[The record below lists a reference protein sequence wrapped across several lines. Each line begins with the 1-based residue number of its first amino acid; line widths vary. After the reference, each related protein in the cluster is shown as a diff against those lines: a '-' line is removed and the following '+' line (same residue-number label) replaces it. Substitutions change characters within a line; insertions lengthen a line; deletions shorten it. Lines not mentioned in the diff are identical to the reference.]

1 MEFDRIMARELFRM
15 DNRVKIVSGDIG
27 NVSPDVEWIKWLS
40 YEPEFEK
47 QRISY
52 LESKKE
58 SELSY
63 DELEEVAKYRRNRT
77 IANLFKTYGTPECSE
92 DDYMKVYD
100 YMRHESIEKLM
111 LSKLTIE
118 ELHYAKKEIT
128 RLSKVDKKQ
137 LNTKVT
143 EEKKIERYEQLPM
156 VDSYILHVV
165 SEINYIRNI
174 NDLDRQIAAQI
185 EQNKTTGQKG
195 LVYASNPYTKR

>member
-15 DNRVKIVSGDIG
+15 DNRVKTVSGDIG

-52 LESKKE
+52 LESKKK

-77 IANLFKTYGTPECSE
+77 IVNLFKTYGTPECSE

-185 EQNKTTGQKG
+185 EQNKTAGQKG
-195 LVYASNPYTKR
+195 LVYASNPYIKR

>member
-1 MEFDRIMARELFRM
+1 MFREVEFMEFDRIMARELFRM

-77 IANLFKTYGTPECSE
+77 IVNLFKIYGTPECSE

-100 YMRHESIEKLM
+100 YMRHESIEQLM

-143 EEKKIERYEQLPM
+143 EDKKIERYEQLPM

-185 EQNKTTGQKG
+185 EQNKTAGQ
-195 LVYASNPYTKR
+195 

>member
-52 LESKKE
+52 LESKKT
-58 SELSY
+58 ELSY

-77 IANLFKTYGTPECSE
+77 IVNLFKIYGTPECSE

-185 EQNKTTGQKG
+185 EQNKTAGQKG

>member
-77 IANLFKTYGTPECSE
+77 IVNLFKIYGTPECSE

-100 YMRHESIEKLM
+100 YMRHESIEQLM

>member
-77 IANLFKTYGTPECSE
+77 IVNLFKIYGTPECSE

-100 YMRHESIEKLM
+100 YMRHESIEQLM

-143 EEKKIERYEQLPM
+143 EDKKIERYEQLPM

-185 EQNKTTGQKG
+185 EQNKTAGQKG

>member
-77 IANLFKTYGTPECSE
+77 IVNLFKIYGTPECSE

-143 EEKKIERYEQLPM
+143 EDKKIERYEQLPM

-174 NDLDRQIAAQI
+174 NDLDRQIATQI
-185 EQNKTTGQKG
+185 EQNKTAGQKG
-195 LVYASNPYTKR
+195 LAYASNPYTKR